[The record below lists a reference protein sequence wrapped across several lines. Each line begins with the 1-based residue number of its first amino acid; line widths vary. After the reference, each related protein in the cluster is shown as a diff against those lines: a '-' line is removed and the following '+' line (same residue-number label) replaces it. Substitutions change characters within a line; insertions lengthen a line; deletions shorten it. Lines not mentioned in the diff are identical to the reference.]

1 MIKPRP
7 VQQGDRI
14 AVVAPASSFARD
26 EFDRGI
32 RELSRLGFDPVF
44 DDRVFA
50 TESGYLAGS
59 ADMRAA
65 TFMTYWDDP
74 RVAALMAVRGGFGS
88 VHILPLLDGA
98 RIKANPKLFIAYSDN
113 TSLLSWLTCGCGV
126 TALHGP
132 MLEGRLA
139 GGAAKYDERS
149 FLALA
154 RDGRGL
160 ELCPDG
166 LVALREGEAAG
177 PLFGGTIANLVASL
191 GTPYAFDPPDGCVL
205 FLEDVN
211 ERPFRIDRMNPIV
224 PIEVRDRIAAAS
236 GESVPGY
243 ASGGTHVKIPAA
255 WLIER
260 AGFNKGYDGGT
271 VAISTKH
278 PLAIVNRGGATAR
291 DIVRFASK
299 VKRGVNERFGVWL
312 RPEPVFVGFSTDPD
326 VAYLKRTGP

>member
-1 MIKPRP
+1 MIKPP
-7 VQQGDRI
+7 ALKEGDRI

-32 RELSRLGFDPVF
+32 RELSRLGFEPVF

-59 ADMRAA
+59 ADLRAA
-65 TFMTYWDDP
+65 AFMGYWDDP
-74 RVAALMAVRGGFGS
+74 HVAALMAVRGGFGS
-88 VHILPLLDGA
+88 VHLLPLLDGA
-98 RIKANPKLFIAYSDN
+98 HIRANPKLFIAYSDN

-160 ELCPDG
+160 ELCPDS

-191 GTPYAFDPPDGCVL
+191 ATPYAFDPPDGCVL

-211 ERPFRIDRMNPIV
+211 ERPFRIDRMLTQLRLSGVLGRARAIV
-224 PIEVRDRIAAAS
+224 F
-236 GESVPGY
+236 GEMRGCDEPGGVIT
-243 ASGGTHVKIPAA
+243 ARQV
-255 WLIER
+255 IER
-260 AGFNKGYDGGT
+260 FAADARGPVLFGFPSGHT
-271 VAISTKH
+271 
-278 PLAIVNRGGATAR
+278 
-291 DIVRFASK
+291 
-299 VKRGVNERFGVWL
+299 
-312 RPEPVFVGFSTDPD
+312 
-326 VAYLKRTGP
+326 TGPCWTLPLGVSVRVTTRPKPMLTVQESPVQ